1 MLSALIFGATGYTGM
16 ELIRILSVHPNVRI
30 EAGSSRT
37 WSKQKASAI
46 FPYISK
52 KNDFPLLE
60 LDDLLGSPKADVAFL
75 ALPHGDSAIAARKLL
90 DAGVRVID
98 LSADFRL
105 KDLGTYEQWYG
116 RHKDPDLL
124 GRSVYGLPEIR
135 REEIKESELIAN
147 PGCYPST
154 VILGVAPTIGLPEV
168 DTSCPVVDSK
178 SGISGAGRGAK
189 LNTSFCESGEG
200 FKPYGVL
207 GHRHIPE
214 MEQELSLL
222 AGTKITVRFT
232 PHLIPVSRGMVSTI
246 YLKTDPLLKSEHL
259 REVFCDFYKEDGFI
273 KVLPHGMYPDT
284 ARVRGSNQAHISV
297 EIDERTN
304 YAVVMV
310 AIDNLVKGASGVA
323 VQNMNLMF
331 GLEENA
337 ALTALPL
344 FP

>member
-1 MLSALIFGATGYTGM
+1 MLSALIFGATGYTGI
-16 ELIRILSVHPNVRI
+16 ELIRILSSHPEVRI
-30 EAGSSRT
+30 EGGSSRT
-37 WSKQKASAI
+37 WSKQRASAI

-52 KNDFPLLE
+52 KNDFPLIE
-60 LDDLLGSPKADVAFL
+60 LDDLLESPKADVAFL

-90 DAGVRVID
+90 NAGVRVID

-116 RHKDPDLL
+116 KHKDPDLL
-124 GRSVYGLPEIR
+124 GRSIYGLPEIR
-135 REEIKESELIAN
+135 REEIKRSELIAN

-154 VILGVAPTIGLPEV
+154 VILGVAPTIGLPGV
-168 DTSCPVVDSK
+168 DTSCPIVDSK

-222 AGTKITVRFT
+222 AGNKVTVRFT

-259 REVFCDFYKEDGFI
+259 REVFCEFYEDEDFI
-273 KVLPHGMYPDT
+273 TVLPHGIFPDT
-284 ARVRGSNQAHISV
+284 SRVRGSNQAHISV
-297 EIDERTN
+297 EIDVRTD
-304 YAVVMV
+304 YAVIMV

-331 GLEENA
+331 GFEENT